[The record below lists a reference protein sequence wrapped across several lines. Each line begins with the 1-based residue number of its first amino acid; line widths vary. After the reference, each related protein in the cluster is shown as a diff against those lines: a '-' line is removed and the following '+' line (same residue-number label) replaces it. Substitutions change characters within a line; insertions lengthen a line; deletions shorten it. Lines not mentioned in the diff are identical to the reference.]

1 MEPKVT
7 RPIFYLKNEH
17 ASETNDHLRAYY
29 ASLRQFVSRM
39 KIDNEDET
47 NYKID
52 VVEFALES
60 YKNEGK
66 GSEMEEEFSQVV
78 GSS

>member
-1 MEPKVT
+1 
-7 RPIFYLKNEH
+7 
-17 ASETNDHLRAYY
+17 
-29 ASLRQFVSRM
+29 M